1 MKKIVI
7 ILLFTSFLLPAAAQ
21 SPINLGLKGGINS
34 TKLTSDLSEYDEES
48 INKFHAGAFVRVNL
62 GNIYV
67 QPEAYFNSK
76 GGELHGTTGGVVN
89 SFDLKTVDVP
99 VLLGINI
106 IKKGPLAVRA
116 NAGPVFTFVTDK
128 EFDGDGE
135 MFDKDYIEDNFFGWQ
150 YGVGA
155 DFMMFTL
162 DVRMENS
169 SGELYSGPDFESKSK
184 SFVISLGF
192 KLL

>member
-1 MKKIVI
+1 MKTIVI
-7 ILLFTSFLLPAAAQ
+7 ILLFASFCLPAAAQ

-34 TKLTSDLSEYDEES
+34 TKLTSDLSKYDEES

-67 QPEAYFNSK
+67 QPEAYFNTK
-76 GGELHGTTGGVVN
+76 GGELKDNTSGVVS

-99 VLLGINI
+99 VLLGVNI

-116 NAGPVFTFVTDK
+116 NAGPVFSFVTDK
-128 EFDGDGE
+128 ELNEGTEFNR
-135 MFDKDYIEDNFFGWQ
+135 DYVEDNFFGWQ

-162 DVRMENS
+162 DVRMENN
-169 SGELYSGPDFESKSK
+169 SGELYKGPDFESKSK

>member
-1 MKKIVI
+1 MKRIAI
-7 ILLFTSFLLPAAAQ
+7 ILLLTSFLLPATAQ

-34 TKLTSDLSEYDEES
+34 SKLTSNLDDYNEES

-67 QPEAYFNSK
+67 QPEGYFNTK
-76 GGELHGTTGGVVN
+76 GGELKSTSGVVS

-99 VLLGINI
+99 VLLGVHI
-106 IKKGPLAVRA
+106 IKKGPLGVRA
-116 NAGPVFTFVTDK
+116 NAGPVFSFVTDK
-128 EFDGDGE
+128 ELNEGTTFNR
-135 MFDKDYIEDNFFGWQ
+135 DYIEDNFFGWQ

-169 SGELYSGPDFESKSK
+169 SGELYSGPDLESKSK
-184 SFVISLGF
+184 SFVISLGI

>member
-1 MKKIVI
+1 MKRIAI
-7 ILLFTSFLLPAAAQ
+7 ILLFTSFLLPATAQ

-34 TKLTSDLSEYDEES
+34 AKLTSNLDEYNEES
-48 INKFHAGAFVRVNL
+48 ISKFHAGAFVRVNL

-67 QPEAYFNSK
+67 QPEGYFNTK
-76 GGELHGTTGGVVN
+76 GGELKSTSGVVS

-99 VLLGINI
+99 VLLGVHI
-106 IKKGPLAVRA
+106 IKKGPLGVRA
-116 NAGPVFTFVTDK
+116 NAGPVFSFVTDK
-128 EFDGDGE
+128 ELNEGTTFNR
-135 MFDKDYIEDNFFGWQ
+135 DYIEDNFFGWQ

-169 SGELYSGPDFESKSK
+169 SGELYSGPDLESKSK
-184 SFVISLGF
+184 SFVISLGI

>member
-1 MKKIVI
+1 
-7 ILLFTSFLLPAAAQ
+7 
-21 SPINLGLKGGINS
+21 
-34 TKLTSDLSEYDEES
+34 
-48 INKFHAGAFVRVNL
+48 VNL

-67 QPEAYFNSK
+67 QPEAYFNTK
-76 GGELHGTTGGVVN
+76 GGELNESGGIVN

-99 VLLGINI
+99 VLLGVNI

-116 NAGPVFTFVTDK
+116 NAGPVFSFVTDK
-128 EFDGDGE
+128 ELKSETFSQDN
-135 MFDKDYIEDNFFGWQ
+135 IEDNFFGWQ

-169 SGELYSGPDFESKSK
+169 SGELYKAPNFESKSK

>member
-1 MKKIVI
+1 MKRIAI
-7 ILLFTSFLLPAAAQ
+7 ILLFTSFLLPATAQ

-34 TKLTSDLSEYDEES
+34 AKLTSNLDEYNEES
-48 INKFHAGAFVRVNL
+48 ISKFHAGAFVRVNL

-67 QPEAYFNSK
+67 QPEGYFNTK
-76 GGELHGTTGGVVN
+76 GGELNESGGVVN

-99 VLLGINI
+99 VLLGVHIM
-106 IKKGPLAVRA
+106 KKGPLGVRA
-116 NAGPVFTFVTDK
+116 NAGPVFSFVTDK
-128 EFDGDGE
+128 KFEGDDS
-135 MFDKDYIEDNFFGWQ
+135 MFDRDYIEDNFFGWQ

-169 SGELYSGPDFESKSK
+169 SGELYSGPDLESKSK
-184 SFVISLGF
+184 SFVISLGI

>member
-1 MKKIVI
+1 M
-7 ILLFTSFLLPAAAQ
+7 ILLFASFCLPAAAQ

-34 TKLTSDLSEYDEES
+34 TKLTSDLSKYDEES

-67 QPEAYFNSK
+67 QPEAYFNTK
-76 GGELHGTTGGVVN
+76 GGELNESGGIVN

-99 VLLGINI
+99 VLLGVNI
-106 IKKGPLAVRA
+106 IKKGPLALRA
-116 NAGPVFTFVTDK
+116 NAGPVFSFVTDK
-128 EFDGDGE
+128 EFDGDE
-135 MFDKDYIEDNFFGWQ
+135 TAFNRDYIEDNFFGWQ

-169 SGELYSGPDFESKSK
+169 SGELYKGPDFESKSK

>member
-1 MKKIVI
+1 MKKIAI
-7 ILLFTSFLLPAAAQ
+7 ILLFLSFLLPAEAQ

-34 TKLTSDLSEYDEES
+34 SKLTSNLSDYDENS
-48 INKFHAGAFVRVNL
+48 INKFHAGAFIRVNL

-67 QPEAYFNSK
+67 QPEGYFNSK
-76 GGELHGTTGGVVN
+76 GGELQESAGGVVN

-99 VLLGINI
+99 VLLGVNI

-116 NAGPVFTFVTDK
+116 NAGPVFSFVTDK
-128 EFDGDGE
+128 AFEGE
-135 MFDKDYIEDNFFGWQ
+135 TRFSQDYFEDNFFGWQ

-169 SGELYSGPDFESKSK
+169 SGELYKGPDLESKSK

>member
-1 MKKIVI
+1 MKTIVI
-7 ILLFTSFLLPAAAQ
+7 ILLFTSFLLPATAQ

-34 TKLTSDLSEYDEES
+34 TKLTSNLSEYDEES
-48 INKFHAGAFVRVNL
+48 INKFHAGAFLRVNL

-76 GGELHGTTGGVVN
+76 GGELKKSGGVVN

-99 VLLGINI
+99 VLLGVNV

-116 NAGPVFTFVTDK
+116 NAGPVFSFVTDK
-128 EFDGDGE
+128 GFDGDE
-135 MFDKDYIEDNFFGWQ
+135 TEFNKDYIEDNFFGWQ

-162 DVRMENS
+162 DVRMENN
-169 SGELYSGPDFESKSK
+169 SGKLYKGPDLESKSK
-184 SFVISLGF
+184 SFVISLGL